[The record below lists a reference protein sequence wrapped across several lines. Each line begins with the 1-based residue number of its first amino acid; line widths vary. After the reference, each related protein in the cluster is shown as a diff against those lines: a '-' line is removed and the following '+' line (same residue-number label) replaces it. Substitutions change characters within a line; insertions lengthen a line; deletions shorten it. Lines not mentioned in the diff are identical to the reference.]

1 MRHSTVV
8 ISSPC
13 VAFIKNGSLDLYL
26 IRTDGLRT
34 LNNYLRSAKKEK
46 KRKKLERCDSTNL
59 CVDTDVTRRIGSD
72 TGASYF
78 GTTRSMNSESCRSAA
93 KKLAFVI
100 VTLAVFSWQCFTA
113 NQHPDLCRL
122 LQFLGQPT
130 ASALGHLLHRV
141 FQSSGWPIKS
151 PLTFF
156 PTTPDHG
163 AHDCVV
169 PLCL

>member
-1 MRHSTVV
+1 M
-8 ISSPC
+8 
-13 VAFIKNGSLDLYL
+13 
-26 IRTDGLRT
+26 
-34 LNNYLRSAKKEK
+34 
-46 KRKKLERCDSTNL
+46 ERCDSTNL
-59 CVDTDVTRRIGSD
+59 CVVTDATRRIASD
-72 TGASYF
+72 TDASFF
-78 GTTRSMNSESCRSAA
+78 GTTRSIDIESCRSAA
-93 KKLAFVI
+93 KKLALVI
-100 VTLAVFSWQCFTA
+100 DTLAVYSWQCFTA

-169 PLCL
+169 PLCLQFDIDIELRDSGVIPLHEAPWTGCLGV

>member
-1 MRHSTVV
+1 M
-8 ISSPC
+8 
-13 VAFIKNGSLDLYL
+13 
-26 IRTDGLRT
+26 
-34 LNNYLRSAKKEK
+34 
-46 KRKKLERCDSTNL
+46 
-59 CVDTDVTRRIGSD
+59 DTDVTRGIASD
-72 TGASYF
+72 TGASFF
-78 GTTRSMNSESCRSAA
+78 GTTRSRFVGQQQRNWRLLLTHLLYSLGSA
-93 KKLAFVI
+93 LQPTNILTYV
-100 VTLAVFSWQCFTA
+100 VFYNF
-113 NQHPDLCRL
+113 CRL

-169 PLCL
+169 PLCLQFDIDIELRDSGVIPLHEAPWTGCLGV